1 MSRLS
6 HILPLVLTINIS
18 NKYSKVKVADH
29 VKISKYKIIFA
40 KVYIPNGSEE
50 VFVIRNAE
58 FFLTV
63 DFNNEEIVATF
74 YEK

>member
-1 MSRLS
+1 MSRLL
-6 HILPLVLTINIS
+6 HILPLVLTININ

-29 VKISKYKIIFA
+29 VEISKYKSIFA
-40 KVYIPNGSEE
+40 KVYIPNRSEE